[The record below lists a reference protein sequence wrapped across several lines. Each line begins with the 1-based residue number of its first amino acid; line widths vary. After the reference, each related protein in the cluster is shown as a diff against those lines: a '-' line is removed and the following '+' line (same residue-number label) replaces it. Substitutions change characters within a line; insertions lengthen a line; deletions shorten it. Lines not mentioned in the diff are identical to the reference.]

1 MRREI
6 KMSEPTNFDGVTYS
20 AQRTVIDNNS
30 PLYSQAINDSRF
42 VKGFGLTAFV
52 YALVSVLGLTLLGG
66 GVGVGIGLFIARY
79 DTAKYYRI
87 LGIAVI
93 VFAIIGY
100 FVPFVGASMLSG
112 AILGKGIQVMGVLS
126 KIENK
131 DEEWQ
136 TGRKRAL
143 IGTVASGAGLGISV
157 ILMTLFIVGSIIL
170 SLNSK

>member
-1 MRREI
+1 
-6 KMSEPTNFDGVTYS
+6 MSEPTKFDGVTYS
-20 AQRTVIDNNS
+20 AQGTVIDNNS
-30 PLYSQAINDSRF
+30 PIYSQAINDSRF

-52 YALVSVLGLTLLGG
+52 YALVSVLGLTLLSG

-157 ILMTLFIVGSIIL
+157 ILMTLFIVGSILL